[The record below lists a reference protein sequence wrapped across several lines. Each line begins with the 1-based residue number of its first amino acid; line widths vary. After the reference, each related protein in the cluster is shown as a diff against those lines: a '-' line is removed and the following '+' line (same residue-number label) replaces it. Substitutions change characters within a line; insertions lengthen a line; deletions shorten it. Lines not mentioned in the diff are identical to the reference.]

1 MIFLKEWANKH
12 KGALITDTKTYQGMH
27 WEVYKGEMSNKLP
40 DTCRRRFEQ
49 NSVLLLLK
57 SPKQ

>member
-12 KGALITDTKTYQGMH
+12 KGALIKDTKTYQGMH

-49 NSVLLLLK
+49 NSGLLL
-57 SPKQ
+57 P